1 MSGKLPALSKDPFM
15 NPTDPWA
22 PDSQGKSVVL
32 YNPISGT
39 GHFDSWCEL
48 FAGAL
53 LSRGW
58 RVHVITPD
66 GTRIEHRMRQAYPSA
81 RGALKVYDRTSVL
94 RGPIPCES
102 PIGAMRSAAISALR
116 RRHHRSPAKAQGAFT
131 RAAQRALE
139 GLTHSALR
147 VLTFLLRHIHAATHG
162 LFNQR
167 LDISNTSPLAFARDV
182 NLVAASAR
190 LQKPVVLNLYVDLYS
205 ADYAQWHKF
214 GATMRHPWAGLN
226 IDLTNSLPDGLL
238 GASRT
243 LRALLYINEDTVD
256 FPASP
261 SQRLEYAWIP
271 DVANDDLPEDH
282 TELAN
287 EILHRAAGRKIVFL
301 GGAIGG
307 TKNLSTWY
315 QAIRLADPTRWYFI
329 QIGAINQST
338 LTTADRLNLQQVLDH
353 YPENLLIQDRYLP
366 DERAFN
372 ELIAIS
378 DVVWGLYRD
387 FDRSSNVLGKAAV
400 FQRPVIVS
408 DRFLMGKRVRDYR
421 IGAAIAED
429 SPEAVVIALDE
440 LNASPVPASCFERY
454 IQDFGYPA
462 LSRRLD
468 DTLMRVLAD
477 D

>member
-1 MSGKLPALSKDPFM
+1 MSPSDPRLS
-15 NPTDPWA
+15 
-22 PDSQGKSVVL
+22 DSQGKCVLL

-53 LSRGW
+53 LSCGW

-66 GTRIEHRMRQAYPSA
+66 GTLIEHRLRQAYPSA
-81 RGALKVYDRTSVL
+81 RDALFVYDRASVL

-102 PIGAMRSAAISALR
+102 PIGALHSAALSALQ
-116 RRHHRSPAKAQGAFT
+116 RRHHRLPSGAQSAVI
-131 RAAQRALE
+131 RAGRRVFD
-139 GLTHSALR
+139 GLIRPTLR
-147 VLTFLLRHIHAATHG
+147 VLNFLLRSIDAATHG

-167 LDISNTSPLAFARDV
+167 LDISNTSPLAFAHDV
-182 NLVAASAR
+182 NLVAACAR
-190 LQKPVVLNLYVDLYS
+190 LPKPVVLNLYVDLYS
-205 ADYAQWHKF
+205 ADDAQWRKF

-226 IDLTNSLPDGLL
+226 IDLANSLPTGLL
-238 GASRT
+238 GASQT
-243 LRALLYINEDTVD
+243 LKALLYINEDTVD
-256 FPASP
+256 FPACP

-271 DVANDDLPEDH
+271 DVANDDLPEGR
-282 TELAN
+282 TELAS
-287 EILHRAAGRKIVFL
+287 EILRRAAGRKIVFL

-315 QAIRLADPTRWYFI
+315 QAIRLADPARWYFI
-329 QIGAINQST
+329 QIGAVNQST
-338 LTTADRLNLQQVLDH
+338 LTTSDRLYLQQTMTA

-372 ELIAIS
+372 ELVAIS

-400 FQRPVIVS
+400 FRRPVIVS
-408 DRFLMGKRVRDYR
+408 NRFLMGKRVGDYG

-429 SPEAVVIALDE
+429 APEAVVAALDE
-440 LNASPVPASCFERY
+440 LCASPIEASCFERY

-468 DTLMRVLAD
+468 ETLTRILAED
-477 D
+477 

>member
-1 MSGKLPALSKDPFM
+1 M
-15 NPTDPWA
+15 NPTNPRV
-22 PDSQGKSVVL
+22 PVSRGKCVLL

-53 LSRGW
+53 LSTGW
-58 RVHVITPD
+58 HVHIVTPD
-66 GTRIEHRMRQAYPSA
+66 GALIARRLRDAHPSVH
-81 RGALKVYDRTSVL
+81 GALFVHDRTSVL

-102 PIGAMRSAAISALR
+102 PIGALHGAAISAL
-116 RRHHRSPAKAQGAFT
+116 HRCHLRPPAGRQGVIS
-131 RAAQRALE
+131 RAARRVLN
-139 GLTHSALR
+139 GLTHPALR
-147 VLTFLLRHIHAATHG
+147 ALAFLLRGIHAATRNM
-162 LFNQR
+162 FNQR

-182 NLVAASAR
+182 NALARSAR
-190 LQKPVVLNLYVDLYS
+190 LPRSAVLNLYVDLYR
-205 ADYAQWHKF
+205 ADDAQWRKF
-214 GATMRHPWAGLN
+214 SATMRHPWAGLN
-226 IDLTNSLPDGLL
+226 IDLTNSLPAGLL

-261 SQRLEYAWIP
+261 SRRLEYAWIP
-271 DVANDDLPEDH
+271 DVANDVLPEGR
-282 TELAN
+282 TELAG
-287 EILHRAAGRKIVFL
+287 EILQRAAGRKIVFL

-315 QAIRLADPTRWYFI
+315 QAIRLADPARWYFI
-329 QIGAINQST
+329 QIGAVNQST
-338 LTTADRLNLQQVLDH
+338 LTTADRLNLQQVLGA
-353 YPENLLIQDRYLP
+353 YPENLLIQDRFLP

-387 FDRSSNVLGKAAV
+387 FNRSSNVLGKAAV
-400 FQRPVIVS
+400 FQRPIIVS
-408 DRFLMGKRVRDYR
+408 HRFLMGKRVRDYG

-429 SPEAVVIALDE
+429 SPEAVVTALDE
-440 LNASPVPASCFERY
+440 LSASPIAAGCFERY

-468 DTLMRVLAD
+468 ETLMRVLD
-477 D
+477 ND

>member
-1 MSGKLPALSKDPFM
+1 MSA
-15 NPTDPWA
+15 TDPQR
-22 PDSQGKSVVL
+22 PDSQGKCVLL

-66 GTRIEHRMRQAYPSA
+66 GTLIEQRLRQAYPSA
-81 RGALKVYDRTSVL
+81 HGALNVCDRTSVL

-102 PIGAMRSAAISALR
+102 PIDALYSTASSALQR
-116 RRHHRSPAKAQGAFT
+116 LHHRMQAEAQCAIPSARRSVPDVLLQRT
-131 RAAQRALE
+131 LRA
-139 GLTHSALR
+139 
-147 VLTFLLRHIHAATHG
+147 LTFLLRSIHAATRG

-167 LDISNTSPLAFARDV
+167 LNISNTSPLAFAHDV
-182 NLVAASAR
+182 NLVAARIRSP
-190 LQKPVVLNLYVDLYS
+190 KPVVLNLYVDLYR
-205 ADYAQWHKF
+205 ADDAQWRKF
-214 GATMRHPWAGLN
+214 ASALRHRWAGLN
-226 IDLTNSLPDGLL
+226 IDLTNSLPAGLL

-243 LRALLYINEDTVD
+243 LRALFYINEDTVD
-256 FPASP
+256 FPASA

-271 DVANDDLPEDH
+271 DVANDDLPEGR
-282 TELAN
+282 TELAS
-287 EILHRAAGRKIVFL
+287 EILQRAAGRKIVFL

-315 QAIRLADPTRWYFI
+315 QAIQLADPARWYFI
-329 QIGAINQST
+329 QIGAVNQST
-338 LTTADRLNLQQVLDH
+338 LTTADQLNLKQILSV

-366 DERAFN
+366 DEQAFK

-400 FQRPVIVS
+400 FRRPVIVS
-408 DRFLMGKRVRDYR
+408 NRFLMGKRVRDYC

-429 SPEAVVIALDE
+429 APEAVVAALDE
-440 LNASPVPASCFERY
+440 LSASPIPASCFERY

-468 DTLMRVLAD
+468 ETLMRVLAKD
-477 D
+477 